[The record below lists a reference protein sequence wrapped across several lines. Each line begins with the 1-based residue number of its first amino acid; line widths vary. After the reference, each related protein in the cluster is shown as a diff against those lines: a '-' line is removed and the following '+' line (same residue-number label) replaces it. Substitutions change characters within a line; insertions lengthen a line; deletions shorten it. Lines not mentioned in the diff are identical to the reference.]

1 MNTDIGTTMTTSR
14 ARRRRM
20 GAGLTALPLAALV
33 AFAGP
38 VGASP
43 SDTTNGPPGNNGTVK
58 IDGTAFDSHPNNE
71 PHVGCVFEV
80 DFYGFDE
87 GDLNADVTFAV
98 QPPTGKA
105 KVLRTDTLPIGEDD
119 NGGGG
124 SEAGHDASRE
134 YDLSSALVG
143 VYEEHP
149 QQGYHVK
156 LTVNADGS
164 QGADTKHKV
173 FWVRDCTLPTVPEI
187 TPEISP
193 EITPEIT
200 ATDNPTDNPTVDAAA
215 IPAPDTVLGA
225 TLTKPDAAAP
235 SATTVLGEQL
245 VAPVGGVHTGGGGM
259 SDHGNPL
266 VPFVAALGF
275 LALAG
280 YAAPRLRRVG

>member
-1 MNTDIGTTMTTSR
+1 MNADIGTTMATSR

-20 GAGLTALPLAALV
+20 GAGLTALPLAALA

-43 SDTTNGPPGNNGTVK
+43 SHTSNGPPGNNGTVK

-80 DFYGFDE
+80 DFYGFDMGE
-87 GDLNADVTFAV
+87 DLDAKVTFAV
-98 QPPTGKA
+98 QPPTGKRA
-105 KVLRTDTLPIGEDD
+105 VLRTDTLPIGEDD
-119 NGGGG
+119 NSGGG

-134 YDLSSALVG
+134 YDLSTDLVD
-143 VYEEHP
+143 VYPEHP

-156 LTVNADGS
+156 LTVNAEGS

-173 FWVRDCTLPTVPEI
+173 FWVRDCTLPT
-187 TPEISP
+187 T
-193 EITPEIT
+193 
-200 ATDNPTDNPTVDAAA
+200 PTDNPPITDDNPTVNAAA

-235 SATTVLGEQL
+235 SSTSVLGEQL
-245 VAPVGGVHTGGGGM
+245 AAPVGGVQTGGGGM

-266 VPFVAALGF
+266 LPFAAALGF

-280 YAAPRLRRVG
+280 YVAPRLRRVG